1 MQSLSF
7 FIILQQTFQFVNT
20 SFKIV
25 HILSFELHILLPL
38 FPQNPNRRL
47 KKRRG
52 LQKNTI
58 CDNSWFNLQKL
69 FFVYE
74 ADKTFGVAFD
84 GGKIVFFCAFKERG

>member
-25 HILSFELHILLPL
+25 HILPFELHILLPL
-38 FPQNPNRRL
+38 FPKNPNRRL
-47 KKRRG
+47 KKVADCKKHNLR
-52 LQKNTI
+52 QFF
-58 CDNSWFNLQKL
+58 FNLQKL

-74 ADKTFGVAFD
+74 ANKTFGVAFD